1 MKSDRSQNTDA
12 KGNATRSGGH
22 KVVSTLYRVV
32 RTAIVAVLITA
43 VGIFAT
49 IYLLLSIPYVQNR
62 IKATCEKEL
71 TEWLGAE
78 IKIGQLDIVPFN
90 EVVLTDISVAD
101 ENGQDLLYVDKLG
114 AGFSFYNLVRN
125 RRIVF
130 TYAEIIGLDAHITRP
145 DPNSPTNLQF
155 IIDAIN
161 SGNKDK
167 KSSDFDAKIYNIVLR
182 RSSVSY
188 DVLSEPLLTDRFD
201 PNHIAISNLRA
212 DLALPKLQNN
222 NYVIN
227 LKRLG
232 LEEKSGLSISNIT
245 AYAII
250 TDTSISL
257 NDLRI
262 EMPNSHISIND
273 IETNFASL
281 STFGDEIR
289 STPLTIQITD
299 SYITPAD
306 LAGLYPKLSNYSDRI
321 YTEIDISGTISSL
334 SITQLCLMTE
344 GQNGQSAIHIDL
356 AGTVEG
362 LDSIENLRYNL
373 PHIDISANARQIA
386 SATSLSSTLS
396 RQNNNTLT
404 ALGNVRATGAV
415 SGTAHK
421 TNFSGDIVTDLGQ
434 LSVDGAFSK
443 MGRSYHYQG
452 SLASDSLNISSISG
466 NSALGLAAFNVN
478 ADATL
483 SHKGEISGSVQGN
496 MPYIDLNG
504 YRYHNIQAQIATDN
518 DITSGNISINDQSIT
533 LLIDGKMAK
542 HEDGTIIS
550 LSAKADD
557 INLAN
562 LKLTDRYPQHNLSF
576 TLDAIVQS
584 GETPNSTIGTIDLH
598 DISFR
603 DTSGVG
609 VSMADLLITSTAS
622 DSITHTIQIT
632 SDVLNGAISGT
643 FDAKYLIPTLR
654 NMLAQSF
661 PSVIEPIQI
670 PNDNNRNFNNF
681 RYSFALDIPQE
692 VETFLKL
699 PIGLLAPVTIV
710 GMVDEETQSATID
723 IHAPYLNQKN
733 KVIENSSLC
742 AAINGKENNT
752 ELHIGSLIPMKKGVL
767 NLNVDI
773 NGVADRIDTNVEWN
787 VPREAEYSGQFNVS
801 TLLTQIEQEDSQK
814 LGAIIDI
821 NPTQIVFNDTAW
833 QVHPAKIK
841 VTGKTAEVDGLRAT
855 CSEQF
860 IAINGRISEDD
871 ADQLCLELNDINLN
885 YIFETLDI
893 ETAMFG
899 GRATGKIFVSGIYSD
914 LPNLATPSLKV
925 ESIEYNHAI
934 MGNADIV
941 SQWNNDKQEI
951 EIDAVISQANG
962 CTSYIDGGIFPL
974 RDSLYFEFRPERVN
988 AKFLGPYMSAFA
1000 SEVEGRASGFACLY
1014 GTFSDI
1020 DLYGDIYADSL
1031 MVKLDFTNTSY
1042 YVYGDSVKM
1051 TPGLITF
1058 NDVSLYDRDMHRAN
1072 LSGIITHDYFHNP
1085 TFNFTITDAQD
1096 FLCYNMPPGVP
1107 DQNWYGTVYGS
1118 GSVFVKGVP
1127 GLVTIDVNVRS
1138 AAGSTFTYELSDAE
1152 YAYEYDF
1159 ITFTDRTP
1167 RTIQPDTIPERVR
1180 QVQLSNVKTNN
1191 DIETQYQINIQA
1203 EITEAAQINLVMDP
1217 VGGDKIRSRGTGS
1230 LRMTYNSTD
1239 ELLTMLGTYTL
1250 AQGRYNFTL
1259 QDIIVRE
1266 FTIQE
1271 GSTISFTGDPFAA
1284 QVDITAYYALNANL
1298 QDLDESFATDKDMN
1312 RTNVPVRALLI
1323 VSGVITE
1330 PEISF
1335 DLSFPTLTAEAYR
1348 KVRSVISTDDMMNR
1362 QIVYLL
1368 ALNRFYTPDYMS
1380 STSSSNNELASV
1392 ASSTISSQL
1401 ASALGQLSENWTIA
1415 PNFYSEKG
1423 DFSDVEVDLAL
1434 SSQLLNRRLLINGN
1448 LGYRDNSL
1456 NSSST
1461 NFVGDFDIEYLLTR
1475 AGTIRLKAYNHF
1487 NDQNY
1492 YIRSALTTQGVGVVF
1507 KHDFNRLF
1515 DFIKKDES
1523 KPSATPSS
1531 EQENLTGTP

>member
-1 MKSDRSQNTDA
+1 MKSNRAQNTDT
-12 KGNATRSGGH
+12 KGKTARLSGL
-22 KVVSTLYRVV
+22 KVLSIIYRVI
-32 RTAIVAVLITA
+32 RTALVTVLISA
-43 VGIFAT
+43 VCAFAT

-62 IKATCEKEL
+62 IKATCEKQL
-71 TEWLGAE
+71 TELLGAE
-78 IKIGQLDIVPFN
+78 IKIGRLDIVPFN
-90 EVVLTDISVAD
+90 EVVLSNISID
-101 ENGQDLLYVDKLG
+101 DQTGQQLLSIDKLG
-114 AGFSFYNLVRN
+114 AGFSFYNLIKN
-125 RRIVF
+125 QRIVF
-130 TYAEIIGLDAHITRP
+130 TYAEIIGLDARITQQ

-155 IIDAIN
+155 IIDTFN
-161 SGNKDK
+161 SDDKDK
-167 KSSDFDAKIYNIVLR
+167 KSTDFDAKIYNIVLR
-182 RSSVSY
+182 RSSISY
-188 DVLSEPLLTDRFD
+188 NILSEPQLSDKFD

-212 DLALPKLQNN
+212 DVALPKLQNN
-222 NYVIN
+222 NFVIN

-232 LEEKSGLSISNIT
+232 LQEKSGLTISNIA
-245 AYAII
+245 AYAHI

-257 NDLRI
+257 SGLRV
-262 EMPNSHISIND
+262 ELPNSRIAVND
-273 IETNFASL
+273 IETHFTHLNNIGS
-281 STFGDEIR
+281 EIKY
-289 STPLTIQITD
+289 TPLAIQITD

-306 LAGLYPKLSNYSDRI
+306 LAGLYPELSSYSDPI
-321 YTEIDISGTISSL
+321 SIDVDVSGSLSSL
-334 SITQLCLMTE
+334 SITQLCLAAE
-344 GQNGQSAIHIDL
+344 DANGLSTIHVDI
-356 AGTVEG
+356 AGTIEG
-362 LDSIENLRYNL
+362 LDSIEGLRYNL
-373 PHIDISANARQIA
+373 PRLDISAGARQIA
-386 SATSLSSTLS
+386 LATTLGSTLS
-396 RQNNNTLT
+396 RQTGNTIA
-404 ALGNVRATGAV
+404 ALGSVRVA
-415 SGTAHK
+415 GTASGSLHNA
-421 TNFSGDIVTDLGQ
+421 NFSGEITTDLGQ
-434 LSVDGAFSK
+434 LSVDGAFNKS
-443 MGRSYHYQG
+443 GRSYHYQG
-452 SLASDSLNISSISG
+452 HLASDSLNISPVASQST
-466 NSALGLAAFNVN
+466 LGLAAFNID

-483 SHKGEISGSVQGN
+483 SHKGQFSGSIQGN
-496 MPYIDLNG
+496 VPYIDINR
-504 YRYHNIQAQIATDN
+504 YRYHDIIATVTVDN
-518 DITSGNISINDQSIT
+518 ETVSGNVTIDDQNIN
-533 LLIDGKMAK
+533 LLIDGEMAK
-542 HEDGTIIS
+542 NEDGTIIN
-550 LSAKADD
+550 LSAKGEG
-557 INLAN
+557 INLASLN
-562 LKLTDRYPQHNLSF
+562 LTNKYPQQNLSF

-584 GETPNSTIGTIDLH
+584 DNTPNSTLGTIELH

-603 DTSGVG
+603 DTAGVG
-609 VSMADLLITSTAS
+609 MGLADLLITSTVA
-622 DSITHTIQIT
+622 DSITHNIQIT
-632 SDVLNGAISGT
+632 SDMLNGAITGT
-643 FDAKYLIPTLR
+643 FDTKHLIPTLR

-661 PSVIEPIQI
+661 PSIIEPIQI
-670 PNDNNRNFNNF
+670 PDTDRNLNQFQ
-681 RYSFALDIPQE
+681 YSFAIDIPQE
-692 VETFLKL
+692 TEKFLNL
-699 PIGLLAPVTIV
+699 PIGLLAPVTIT
-710 GMVDEETQSATID
+710 GMVDEETQSAALD
-723 IHAPYLNQKN
+723 IRAPYLSQKN
-733 KVIENSSLC
+733 KIIENSSLR
-742 AAINGKENNT
+742 AAINGEDHNT
-752 ELHIGSLIPMKKGVL
+752 ELHIGSLIPMKKGIL

-773 NGVADRIDTNVEWN
+773 NGVADRIDTNVEWD
-787 VPREAEYSGQFNVS
+787 VPREADYSGQFNVS
-801 TLLTQIEQEDSQK
+801 TLLTQIEQEDSRK

-841 VTGKTAEVDGLRAT
+841 VTGKTAEVDNFRAT

-860 IAINGRISEDD
+860 IAINGQISEDD
-871 ADQLCLELNDINLN
+871 TDQLCLELNDINLN
-885 YIFETLDI
+885 YIFETLEI

-914 LPNLATPSLKV
+914 MPNLATPSLKV
-925 ESIEYNHAI
+925 ESIEYNRAI
-934 MGNADIV
+934 MGDADIV
-941 SQWNNDKQEI
+941 SKWNNDKQEI

-974 RDSLYFEFRPERVN
+974 RDSLYFEFRPEKVN

-1000 SEVEGRASGFACLY
+1000 SDVEGRASGFACLY

-1058 NDVSLYDRDMHRAN
+1058 NDVTLYDRDMHRAN

-1085 TFNFTITDAQD
+1085 TFNFTITDARD

-1107 DQNWYGTVYGS
+1107 DQNWYGTVFGN
-1118 GSVFVKGVP
+1118 GSVFVNGVP
-1127 GLVTIDVNVRS
+1127 GLVTIDVNVQS

-1167 RTIQPDTIPERVR
+1167 RAIQPDTIPERVR

-1191 DIETQYQINIQA
+1191 GIETQYQINIQA

-1230 LRMTYNSTD
+1230 LRMTYGSAD

-1271 GSTISFTGDPFAA
+1271 GSTITFTGDPFAA

-1312 RTNVPVRALLI
+1312 RTNVPVRALLL
-1323 VSGVITE
+1323 VNGVITE
-1330 PEISF
+1330 PDITF
-1335 DLSFPTLTAEAYR
+1335 DLSFPTLTTEAYR

-1401 ASALGQLSENWTIA
+1401 ASVLGQLSENWTIA
-1415 PNFYSEKG
+1415 PNFHSDRG

-1475 AGTIRLKAYNHF
+1475 GGTIRLKAYNHF

-1515 DFIKKDES
+1515 DFMKKDES
-1523 KPSATPSS
+1523 KPADTTSAEP
-1531 EQENLTGTP
+1531 ENPTGTQ

>member
-1 MKSDRSQNTDA
+1 MKSNRLQDTDA
-12 KGNATRSGGH
+12 KGKAARLNGR
-22 KVVSTLYRVV
+22 KVFSLIYRVI
-32 RTAIVAVLITA
+32 RTALVTVLISA
-43 VGIFAT
+43 VCTFAT
-49 IYLLLSIPYVQNR
+49 VYLLLSIPYVQNR
-62 IKATCEKEL
+62 IKTACEREL
-71 TEWLGAE
+71 TELLGAE
-78 IKIGQLDIVPFN
+78 IKIGRLDIVPFN
-90 EVVLTDISVAD
+90 EVVLSDISVDD
-101 ENGQDLLYVDKLG
+101 ENGQKLLSADKLG
-114 AGFSFYNLVRN
+114 AGFSFYNLIRN
-125 RRIVF
+125 RSIVF
-130 TYAEIIGLDAHITRP
+130 TYAEIIGLDAYITRP
-145 DPNSPTNLQF
+145 DSESPTNLQF
-155 IIDAIN
+155 IIDAFN
-161 SGNKDK
+161 SNDKDK
-167 KSSDFDAKIYNIVLR
+167 ESTNFDAKIYNIVLR
-182 RSSVSY
+182 RSSISY
-188 DVLSEPLLTDRFD
+188 DILSEPLLTDKFD

-212 DLALPKLQNN
+212 DVALPKLQNN
-222 NYVIN
+222 NLIIN

-232 LEEKSGLSISNIT
+232 LKEKSGLSINNIA
-245 AYAII
+245 AYAHI
-250 TDTSISL
+250 TDTSICL
-257 NDLRI
+257 NGLKV
-262 EMPNSHISIND
+262 ELPNSRISINN
-273 IETNFASL
+273 IETHFFSL
-281 STFGDEIR
+281 SNIGNEIKY
-289 STPLTIQITD
+289 TPIAIQITN

-306 LAGLYPKLSNYSDRI
+306 LAGLYPRLSNYSDRI
-321 YTEIDISGTISSL
+321 DVDIDISGTINSVN
-334 SITQLCLMTE
+334 IAQLCLAAE
-344 GQNGQSAIHIDL
+344 DQNGLSTIHVDI
-356 AGTVEG
+356 AGSIEG
-362 LDSIENLRYNL
+362 LDSIEGLHYNMPRL
-373 PHIDISANARQIA
+373 DISADARQIA
-386 SATSLSSTLS
+386 LATSLGSTLS
-396 RQNNNTLT
+396 RQTDNTIA
-404 ALGNVRATGAV
+404 ALGNIKVTGTATGSLHNA
-415 SGTAHK
+415 
-421 TNFSGDIVTDLGQ
+421 NFSGDITTDLGS
-434 LSVDGAFSK
+434 LSVDGAFNRS
-443 MGRSYHYQG
+443 GRSYHYQG
-452 SLASDSLNISSISG
+452 YLASDSLNISTISSQ
-466 NSALGLAAFNVN
+466 SALGLVAFSIDV
-478 ADATL
+478 DASL
-483 SHKGEISGSVQGN
+483 SHKGEFSGSIQGN
-496 MPYIDLNG
+496 VPYIDINK
-504 YRYHNIQAQIATDN
+504 YRYRDIQAIVTIDN
-518 DITSGNISINDQSIT
+518 ETTSGNISINDQNID

-542 HEDGTIIS
+542 LEDGTIIN
-550 LSAKADD
+550 LSAKAKD

-562 LKLTDRYPQHNLSF
+562 LNLTDKYPQQNLSF

-584 GETPNSTIGTIDLH
+584 GNTPNTTLGTIELH

-603 DTSGVG
+603 DTAGAG
-609 VSMADLLITSTAS
+609 MGMADLIITSTVA
-622 DSITHTIQIT
+622 DSITHNIQIS
-632 SDVLNGAISGT
+632 SDMLNGAISGT
-643 FDAKYLIPTLR
+643 FDVKYLIPTLR

-661 PSVIEPIQI
+661 PSIIEPIQL
-670 PNDNNRNFNNF
+670 PDTDRNLNNF
-681 RYSFALDIPQE
+681 QYSFSVDIPQE
-692 VETFLKL
+692 TETFLNL
-699 PIGLLAPVTIV
+699 PIGLLAPVTIT
-710 GMVDEETQSATID
+710 GMVNEETQSAAID

-733 KVIENSSLC
+733 KIIENSSLR
-742 AAINGKENNT
+742 AAINGDDHNT
-752 ELHIGSLIPMKKGVL
+752 ELHIGSLIPMKKGIL

-773 NGVADRIDTNVEWN
+773 NGVADRIDTNVEWD
-787 VPREAEYSGQFNVS
+787 VPRETDYSGQFNVS
-801 TLLTQIEQEDSQK
+801 TLLTQIEQEDSHK
-814 LGAIIDI
+814 IGAIIDI
-821 NPTQIVFNDTAW
+821 NPSQIVFNDTAW

-841 VTGKTAEVDGLRAT
+841 VSGRTAQVDNFRAT

-860 IAINGRISEDD
+860 IAINGQISEDD
-871 ADQLCLELNDINLN
+871 TDQLCLELNDINLN

-925 ESIEYNHAI
+925 ESIEYNRAI
-934 MGNADIV
+934 MGDADIV
-941 SQWNNDKQEI
+941 SRWNNDKQEI

-974 RDSLYFEFRPERVN
+974 RDSLYFEFRPEKVN

-1000 SEVEGRASGFACLY
+1000 SDVEGRASGFACLY

-1058 NDVSLYDRDMHRAN
+1058 NDVTLYDRDMHRAN

-1085 TFNFTITDAQD
+1085 TFNFTITDARD
-1096 FLCYNMPPGVP
+1096 FLCYNMPPGIP
-1107 DQNWYGTVYGS
+1107 DQNWYGTVFGN

-1127 GLVTIDVNVRS
+1127 GLVTIDVNVQT

-1152 YAYEYDF
+1152 YAYEYNF

-1167 RTIQPDTIPERVR
+1167 RTVQSDTIPERVR
-1180 QVQLSNVKTNN
+1180 QVQLSNIKTNN
-1191 DIETQYQINIQA
+1191 GIETQYQINIQT

-1230 LRMTYNSTD
+1230 LRMTYNSAD

-1330 PEISF
+1330 PDINF

-1415 PNFYSEKG
+1415 PNFRSDRG

-1434 SSQLLNRRLLINGN
+1434 SSQLLNRRLIINGN

-1515 DFIKKDES
+1515 DFMKKDEN
-1523 KPSATPSS
+1523 KPTGATSAELEDASDTP
-1531 EQENLTGTP
+1531 